1 MKRRTFIALG
11 SGIPSFSILS
21 SFAQKSTQVPD
32 SELLGKTKPALFD
45 GSNFNLRKEAA
56 DAFTKMQAAAK
67 QDGMNIYSVSSYRSF
82 DHQQRIWNR
91 KYAAYQ
97 KTMKDPNKIISAI
110 IEYSSIPGTS
120 RHHWGTDADLIDESQ
135 KKVKNP
141 LYYKHFM
148 EGGIY
153 EKFYGWMNA
162 NANDFGFYEVY
173 TDDLK
178 RSGYNFE
185 PWHWSYAPL
194 SLPFIQQWKQID
206 LHEYIAQ
213 PPLMGREQLT
223 KKFLENFRQ
232 KWGFGINAA
241 LLPK

>member
-1 MKRRTFIALG
+1 
-11 SGIPSFSILS
+11 
-21 SFAQKSTQVPD
+21 
-32 SELLGKTKPALFD
+32 
-45 GSNFNLRKEAA
+45 
-56 DAFTKMQAAAK
+56 
-67 QDGMNIYSVSSYRSF
+67 
-82 DHQQRIWNR
+82 NR

-153 EKFYGWMNA
+153 EKFYAWMKA
-162 NANDFGFYEVY
+162 NANDFGYYEVY
-173 TDDLK
+173 TDDPN

-206 LHEYIAQ
+206 LHEHIAQ
-213 PPLMGREQLT
+213 PPLLGREHLT
-223 KKFLENFRQ
+223 KEFLENFRN